1 MDRAQ
6 IVAQYTMSTR
16 AQERDLRV
24 NEHKVVR
31 PRIILPVYVA
41 ERLREVANAEGAS
54 LSDIIYVATQ
64 EYCTRQGI
72 PCPSRESL
80 IRRQRYSMTQNLEMS
95 LSDISRDELDL
106 LSCRRSQ
113 MSFPVLKKF
122 WKLKE
127 VDRSVYSND

>member
-1 MDRAQ
+1 MDRAH
-6 IVAQYTMSTR
+6 ILTQYTMSTR
-16 AQERDLRV
+16 AQERDLRA

-31 PRIILPVYVA
+31 PRVILPEYVA
-41 ERLREVANAEGAS
+41 ERLREIASAEGAS

-80 IRRQRYSMTQNLEMS
+80 IKRQRYAWTQNLELS
-95 LSDISRDELDL
+95 LSDISRDEFDM

-113 MSFPVLKKF
+113 MSYPVLKKF

-127 VDRSVYSND
+127 INRSV

>member
-16 AQERDLRV
+16 AQERTLRA
-24 NEHKVVR
+24 NEHNVVR
-31 PRIILPVYVA
+31 PRVVLPTYVA
-41 ERLREVANAEGAS
+41 ERLKELASAEGAS

-72 PCPSRESL
+72 PCPPRGSL
-80 IRRQRYSMTQNLEMS
+80 IKRQRYRMSQDLHLS
-95 LSDISRDELDL
+95 LSEISRDELDM

-113 MSFPVLKKF
+113 MCYPVYKKF
-122 WKLKE
+122 WKLE
-127 VDRSVYSND
+127 EINLSIYSND

>member
-1 MDRAQ
+1 MDRAH
-6 IVAQYTMSTR
+6 ILTQYTMSTR

-31 PRIILPVYVA
+31 PRVILPAYVA
-41 ERLREVANAEGAS
+41 ERLREIASAESAS

-72 PCPSRESL
+72 PCPSRGSL
-80 IRRQRYSMTQNLEMS
+80 IKRQRYAWTQNLELS

-113 MSFPVLKKF
+113 MSYPVLKKF